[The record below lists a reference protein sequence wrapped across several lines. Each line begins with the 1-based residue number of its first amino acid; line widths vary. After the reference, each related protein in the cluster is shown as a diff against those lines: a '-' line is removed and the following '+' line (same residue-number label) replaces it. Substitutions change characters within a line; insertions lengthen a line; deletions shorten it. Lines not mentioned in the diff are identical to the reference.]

1 LRLWKQDSYRTT
13 LKDEEKAS
21 LEEVIVANAAEG
33 AQAAWDAATL
43 IAEGVEF
50 TRELVTEPAN
60 VLYPESFVERV
71 RQRFAGTGVDI
82 RVLDEKMRAL
92 GMGSLLGVAQGS
104 ARPPRLVVLD
114 WRGGEAGEAPLA
126 FVGKGVTFDTG
137 GISLKPGAGM
147 EDMKWDMGGAGA
159 VSGAMLTSPVARR
172 S

>member
-1 LRLWKQDSYRTT
+1 

-21 LEEVIVANAAEG
+21 LEEVIVTNAAEG

-82 RVLDEKMRAL
+82 RVLDEKEMRAL
-92 GMGSLLGVAQGS
+92 GMGALLGVAQGS

-114 WRGGEAGEAPLA
+114 WRGGEAGVAPLA
-126 FVGKGVTFDTG
+126 
-137 GISLKPGAGM
+137 L
-147 EDMKWDMGGAGA
+147 W
-159 VSGAMLTSPVARR
+159 ARA
-172 S
+172 